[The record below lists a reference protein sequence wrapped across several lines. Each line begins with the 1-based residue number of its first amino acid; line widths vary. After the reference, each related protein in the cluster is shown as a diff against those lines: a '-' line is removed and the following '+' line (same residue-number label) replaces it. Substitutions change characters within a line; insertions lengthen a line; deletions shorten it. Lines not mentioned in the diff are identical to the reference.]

1 MYDKSPDYTA
11 LAKEITNGRRKKS
24 PVGLLD
30 YHKYQVGRAKQM
42 RASTKPRQRTQVD
55 IASLLQRERDSASLA
70 FELNLSNHTINVP
83 SFGRHNE

>member
-1 MYDKSPDYTA
+1 
-11 LAKEITNGRRKKS
+11 
-24 PVGLLD
+24 
-30 YHKYQVGRAKQM
+30 M

-83 SFGRHNE
+83 SFGRLNE